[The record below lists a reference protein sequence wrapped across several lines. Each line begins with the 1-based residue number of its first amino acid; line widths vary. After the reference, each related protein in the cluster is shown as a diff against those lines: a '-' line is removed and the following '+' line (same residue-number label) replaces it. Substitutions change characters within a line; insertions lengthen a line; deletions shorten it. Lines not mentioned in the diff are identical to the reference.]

1 MWRALVEHAVEG
13 IVVLDREARVTYA
26 SPSAARLA
34 GVAASD
40 WVGRSALELIHP
52 ADLDAVATSFANTT
66 RTPGEAVPLRFRIL
80 RAAGGAAAVEAVA
93 TNLLDQPEVGG
104 IVVSLR
110 DLADRE
116 EAVTALEA
124 GENRFRRL
132 LENISDTVTVIDDSG
147 RVVDT
152 TGNVKSILGYDTSF
166 WADRTVFD
174 VIHPDDAEGLLSKFA
189 EVLAEPAAEVMGE
202 FRVRSA
208 DGTYV
213 VVEGLA
219 VNLLHDP
226 DVRGIVLTTR
236 NVTERKAAELELAAA
251 RDAAVRALEVRT
263 EFVASVSHELRT
275 PIHGVLGLAELLAS
289 NELDEDSASLVR
301 SIQRATESLRI
312 VLDDVLD
319 FAKIEAGRL
328 DFDLRPTPLTEL
340 VDDVCSLLRPQASA
354 KGVDLRVV
362 LDEGLPVRVQV
373 DPLRVRQVLTN
384 LLGNAVKFT
393 AAGSVTVA
401 VRREG
406 EWLVLEVADTGIGI
420 ADDALERIFE
430 PFSQAHM
437 ATAREH
443 GGTGLGL
450 TISRR
455 LVEMMGGHLAVRSR
469 LGEGTTMTASLPL
482 HPVPA
487 VPETTGGR
495 VLIVEDNPVNQL
507 LVSRQLER
515 LGYDPLVAE
524 SGAAALAELERGRF
538 DVVLMDW
545 RMPDLDG
552 LETTRLLRDA
562 ERATGRPRVPVLGMT
577 ANVLQGDR
585 DRCLDAGM
593 DEVIAKPVNL
603 ATLGRALATW
613 TATSGAPSAPGA
625 PPPFD
630 RGAIDRLL
638 DELED
643 DQIVATV
650 IATYLRELDTRV
662 VGIEDAARTGDRD
675 RLRLVAH
682 TLASTSA
689 TVGAVAL
696 ADLCRT
702 IERGA
707 AADVEPAAG
716 VESVL
721 ASLRA
726 LAAAAASTLGAIHGE
741 LTVSPS

>member
-52 ADLDAVATSFANTT
+52 ADLDAVAISFANTT
-66 RTPGEAVPLRFRIL
+66 RTPGEAIPLRFRIL

-152 TGNVKSILGYDTSF
+152 TGNVKSILGYDTSY

-189 EVLAEPAAEVMGE
+189 EVLAEPAAEVTGE

-301 SIQRATESLRI
+301 SIQRATESLRV

-340 VDDVCSLLRPQASA
+340 VDDVCALLRPQASA
-354 KGVDLRVV
+354 KGVELRVV

-393 AAGSVTVA
+393 AVGSVTVA

-406 EWLVLEVADTGIGI
+406 EWLVLEVVDTGIGI

-524 SGAAALAELERGRF
+524 SGAAALAELEREQF

-585 DRCLDAGM
+585 DRCLAAGM

-613 TATSGAPSAPGA
+613 TATSGAPSAPGS

-716 VESVL
+716 VETVL
-721 ASLRA
+721 ASIRA
-726 LAAAAASTLGAIHGE
+726 LAAAASSTLGAIHGE
-741 LTVSPS
+741 LMVSPP